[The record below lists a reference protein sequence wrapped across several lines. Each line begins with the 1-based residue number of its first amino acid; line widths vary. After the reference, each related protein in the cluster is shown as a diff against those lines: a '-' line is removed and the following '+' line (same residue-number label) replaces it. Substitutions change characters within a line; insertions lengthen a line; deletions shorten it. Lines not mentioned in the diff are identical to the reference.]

1 MAVIEYMM
9 HRYEGGTRRRV
20 PEWVGDRGH
29 WMSPIDGSFIGWVDD
44 TRDYY
49 VPDTVVSLSKEDL
62 VQRQLAI
69 HATHPMQK
77 FEDGP
82 ALAVDAEPTIMTED
96 EVRTM
101 VEAWYDQFVSKNSA

>member
-44 TRDYY
+44 SRDYY
-49 VPDTVVSLSKEDL
+49 VPDTVVSFTKEEF
-62 VQRQLAI
+62 VQRQLTI
-69 HATHPMQK
+69 HATHP
-77 FEDGP
+77 FTNYSTDDP
-82 ALAVDAEPTIMTED
+82 AADPVNLTVD

-101 VEAWYDQFVSKNSA
+101 SEDWYDAFVIKNSGA

>member
-9 HRYEGGTRRRV
+9 HRYEGGTRRKV
-20 PEWVGDRGH
+20 PDWVGDRGH
-29 WMSPIDGSFIGWVDD
+29 WMSLVDGSFIGWVDD
-44 TRDYY
+44 IRDYY

-69 HATHPMQK
+69 HAAHPMQK
-77 FEDGP
+77 FDGP
-82 ALAVDAEPTIMTED
+82 VVGTEAEPVIMTND

-101 VEAWYDQFVSKNSA
+101 VEAWYDEFVTKNSV